1 MREALMRFR
10 MRCAHIPVLC
20 RFAKMDDVACG
31 DEYLDNFVYVRYYVH
46 ERYYV
51 HTKQGGTIM
60 LSVSATAF
68 RKDLF
73 HLLSNTARYNS
84 EFTVSTKEGN
94 VVVLSEQDYR
104 NLTETVYLS
113 SSPQTKKE
121 IEEGLRAREEDC
133 VPASEVTW

>member
-1 MREALMRFR
+1 
-10 MRCAHIPVLC
+10 
-20 RFAKMDDVACG
+20 
-31 DEYLDNFVYVRYYVH
+31 
-46 ERYYV
+46 
-51 HTKQGGTIM
+51 M